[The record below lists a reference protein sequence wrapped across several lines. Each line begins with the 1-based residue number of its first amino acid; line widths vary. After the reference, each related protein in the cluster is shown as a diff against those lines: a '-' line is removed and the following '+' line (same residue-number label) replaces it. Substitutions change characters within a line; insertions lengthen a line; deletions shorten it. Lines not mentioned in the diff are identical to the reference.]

1 MGITVTN
8 NSSNPIEVA
17 INHWGSDGDTSFFS
31 VGNGKQETWDRSDSR
46 GFVLSLKKNG
56 AQHPYYVQASSKI
69 EVDNNAVK
77 DQGRLIEPL
86 S

>member
-1 MGITVTN
+1 MGITVKN
-8 NSSNPIEVA
+8 NSSNTIEVA
-17 INHWGSDGDTSFFS
+17 VNHWGSDGDTSFFS
-31 VGNGKQETWDRSDSR
+31 IANGKQESWDRSDSR

-56 AQHPYYVQASSKI
+56 AQHPYYVQASSRI

-77 DQGRLIEPL
+77 DQGQPIQPL